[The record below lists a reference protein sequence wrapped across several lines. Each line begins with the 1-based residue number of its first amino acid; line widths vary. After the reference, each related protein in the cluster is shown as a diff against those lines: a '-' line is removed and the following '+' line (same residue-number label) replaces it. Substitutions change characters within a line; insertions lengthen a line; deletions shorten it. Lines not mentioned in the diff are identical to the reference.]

1 MTTHEVDVA
10 ILGGGLAGNLL
21 ARQLRRTLPGLRIS
35 MFEKATERSYKVGES
50 TVEIA
55 SNYLNRRLGLSQY
68 LYDQQ
73 LPKNGLRFFFD
84 TPEKDGELEALSEM
98 GSVALPY
105 HPSFQI
111 DRARIEADLLDFNRA
126 DGVDVHIGV
135 QVRELTLG
143 SGGDAH
149 TFTVEDGSGAP
160 ATWRSRWVVD
170 AAGRASLIARQK
182 GLRVTEVEH
191 PIGAVWGRFR
201 NVRDID
207 DVGSDR
213 FRARVRYT
221 SRGLSTIH
229 FCYPG
234 YWIWF
239 IPLGRGVISVG
250 IVGAKA
256 QIDRTVRTRQGFLDF
271 VDQHRAAASL
281 MIGAE
286 IIDVGSYAQLAY
298 GTTQFFSADRWGM
311 TGEAA
316 AFTDPFYSP
325 GSDFIALE
333 NDYLSDL
340 IRREFAGESASEL
353 AERTALYDQFML
365 FRHEAVM
372 RLYRHLYSTIGS
384 YELFSLKWDLDI
396 ASYYHL
402 WVGPYMLDQH
412 LDVELLRTQVKQKA
426 LALRALDNFSILFR
440 KVENDLRERGEYHR
454 INLGEF
460 RDGLTALS
468 DVERVGTARPAN
480 ETLETIARTF
490 NDVRQRALRI
500 IDRNHRDEGRS
511 IPLAAFMAARPLA

>member
-1 MTTHEVDVA
+1 MSNNDVDVA

-21 ARQLRRTLPGLRIS
+21 ARQLRRTLPGLRIG

-68 LYDQQ
+68 MYDQQ

-84 TPEKDGELEALSEM
+84 TPERDGELEALSEM

-111 DRARIEADLLDFNRA
+111 DRARIEQDLLDFNRA
-126 DGVDVHIGV
+126 DGVDVHVGV
-135 QVRELTLG
+135 QVRELQLG
-143 SGGDAH
+143 SGGAPH
-149 TFTVEDGSGAP
+149 TFVIDDGSGVP
-160 ATWRSRWVVD
+160 STWRSRWVVD
-170 AAGRASLIARQK
+170 AAGRANLIAKQKALRQ
-182 GLRVTEVEH
+182 TEPDH
-191 PIGAVWGRFR
+191 PISAVWGRFR
-201 NVRDID
+201 HVRDID
-207 DVGSDR
+207 DIGSPS

-256 QIDRTVRTRQGFLDF
+256 QIDRTVRTQQGFLDF
-271 VDQHRAAASL
+271 VNQHRAAASL
-281 MIGAE
+281 MVGAE

-298 GTTQFFSADRWGM
+298 ATTQFFSADRWGM

-333 NDYLSDL
+333 NDYLTDL
-340 IRREFAGESASEL
+340 IRRDFEGESASAL
-353 AERTALYDQFML
+353 AERTTLYDEFML

-372 RLYRHLYSTIGS
+372 RLYRNLYSTIGS

-402 WVGPYMLDQH
+402 WVTPYMLDQH
-412 LDVELLRTQVKQKA
+412 LDLEFLRTQLKQKA
-426 LALRALDNFSILFR
+426 LVLRALENFSTLFR
-440 KVENDLRERGEYHR
+440 KIESELIERGEYHR
-454 INLGEF
+454 LNLGEF
-460 RDGLTALS
+460 RDGLTVLR
-468 DVERVGTARPAN
+468 DVERVGTARPGS
-480 ETLETIARTF
+480 EILESIGRTF
-490 NDVRQRALRI
+490 NEVRARALQI
-500 IDRNHRDEGRS
+500 LDRDRTDEMRAM
-511 IPLAAFMAARPLA
+511 PLSAFMTARPLA